1 MIKEAINQV
10 VDRQD
15 LSEEQSQAVMQEIM
29 SGEATPA
36 QIAAFITGL
45 RMKKETVAE
54 ITGGAKVMREKAT
67 KIKVDGEVVDTCGTG
82 GDMAGTFNISTV
94 AAFVAAGAGVKI
106 AKHGNR
112 SVSSRCGSADLLM
125 ALGVKINLPPEGIE
139 KSIREVGFGFLFAPD
154 LHGAMK
160 YAIGPRREIGIRTI
174 FNILGP
180 LTNPAG
186 ARYQLLGVYDP
197 DLTEIMTRVLKK
209 LGSERVFCV
218 HGEDGLDEVS
228 LSSSTKVTE
237 LKDGEINTYRITPEE
252 FGFKRAP
259 LSAIAGGSP
268 EENALI
274 ALNVL
279 KGESGHKRDVV
290 LLNTALVLMAGKLTE
305 TLEEGI
311 NRAAMS
317 IDSGAAMAKLEALKE
332 LTNKLR

>member
-10 VDRQD
+10 VSEQD

-82 GDMAGTFNISTV
+82 GDRAGTFNISTV

-197 DLTEIMTRVLKK
+197 DLTEIMTRVLKN

-228 LSSSTKVTE
+228 LSSSTRVTE
-237 LKDGEINTYRITPEE
+237 LKGGEINTYRITPEE

-279 KGESGHKRDVV
+279 KGESGPKRDVV

-305 TLEEGI
+305 TVEEGI

-332 LTNKLR
+332 LTNSV

>member
-1 MIKEAINQV
+1 MIKEAFNQV
-10 VDRQD
+10 VTGQD
-15 LSEEQSQAVMQEIM
+15 LSEEQSRAVMEEIM

-36 QIAAFITGL
+36 QIAAFITAL

-54 ITGGAKVMREKAT
+54 ITGGARVMRDKAV
-67 KIKVDGEVVDTCGTG
+67 KIKVEGDVVDTCGTG
-82 GDMAGTFNISTV
+82 GDEAGTFNISTV

-112 SVSSRCGSADLLM
+112 SVSSKCGSADLLM

-139 KSIREVGFGFLFAPD
+139 KSIQEVGFGFLFAPD

-160 YAIGPRREIGIRTI
+160 YAIGPRREIGIRTV

-197 DLTEIMTRVLKK
+197 DLTEIMTLVLRN

-218 HGEDGLDEVS
+218 YGEDGLDEVS

-237 LKDGEINTYRITPEE
+237 LKRGEINTYRIRPEE

-259 LSAIAGGSP
+259 LSALAGGSP
-268 EENALI
+268 EENASMAI
-274 ALNVL
+274 DVL
-279 KGESGHKRDVV
+279 KGKFGPRRDIV
-290 LLNTALVLMAGKLTE
+290 LLNAALALVAGKLTE
-305 TLEEGI
+305 TVEEGI

-317 IDSGAAMAKLEALKE
+317 IDSGAALAKLEALKE
-332 LTNKLR
+332 LTNSF